1 MKIMLPV
8 GSPPPS
14 FINSMF
20 AFCCCYCFKEHL
32 ANHFEMSNPLYLKVR
47 WRINGHSKASL
58 YVLPEGRTSLVA
70 QMVKHLP
77 TVRETWVQSLG
88 QEDLLEKKMAT
99 HSSILAW
106 RIPWTEEHGRLQS
119 IGSQRVRHNWATSLS
134 FTLYSLNIMK
144 CIWPCVGPK
153 KSIIRCVTFKGP
165 WTSWC
170 SSWF

>member
-14 FINSMF
+14 FINSMV

-32 ANHFEMSNPLYLKVR
+32 ANHFEMSNLLYLKVR
-47 WRINGHSKASL
+47 WRISGHSKASL

-99 HSSILAW
+99 TPVFLPGKFHGQSSAFSDHRVIF
-106 RIPWTEEHGRLQS
+106 S
-119 IGSQRVRHNWATSLS
+119 ISLIIKGKCS
-134 FTLYSLNIMK
+134 F
-144 CIWPCVGPK
+144 
-153 KSIIRCVTFKGP
+153 
-165 WTSWC
+165 
-170 SSWF
+170 